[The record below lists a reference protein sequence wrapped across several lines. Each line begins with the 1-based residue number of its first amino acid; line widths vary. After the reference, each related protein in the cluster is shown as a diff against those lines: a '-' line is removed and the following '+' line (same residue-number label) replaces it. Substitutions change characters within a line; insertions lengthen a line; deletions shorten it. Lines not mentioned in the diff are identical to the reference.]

1 MSKQFLGKEV
11 HPRQATSTIF
21 AACTSRVLKKRSLS
35 WRYFSTGRQWPSF
48 LQAETKKMT
57 TTRHR
62 AD

>member
-21 AACTSRVLKKRSLS
+21 AACTSQVLPKVTFLE
-35 WRYFSTGRQWPSF
+35 YISTGRRWPSF
-48 LQAETKKMT
+48 LQTETKNMT